1 MSVPNEL
8 PDIGSTAQR
17 LRQNPRFDPVA
28 SGVGPEEYFVWTRFD
43 GATTL
48 KDLILM
54 TGFATLKAVD
64 IVRKLRSLGA
74 ILLPNEKPEAV
85 ASRLRAGQGGGAAG
99 AAAAAPSAPL
109 SGSRTPGGGIRA
121 RPDSES
127 APTTERRFDEDRPTT
142 RAPSGAIISPEDAA
156 AMAEDIEI
164 SLDERDRILT
174 MHRRIRGGDAVAIL
188 GVTDAADKKAI
199 KRAYFGLSKEFH
211 PDRFYG
217 KRTGSFAAR
226 LTEVF
231 EAIASAYVEL
241 SDDRPRRSTS
251 SGGYAPSPSPST
263 AQSPTDYAA
272 ELFDRACQAEV
283 SGDLAGALRL
293 FAQVLRIEA
302 PARYLRRAARCALA
316 ARELRVALEYAKKAA
331 NLESNDASTARLLAQ
346 VFKAAGKL
354 ADAEEVLVL
363 ALMIKTENDQ
373 LAHELQTDLAEVRRL
388 ASR

>member
-54 TGFATLKAVD
+54 TGFATAKAVD
-64 IVRKLRSLGA
+64 IVRKLRTLGA

-85 ASRLRAGQGGGAAG
+85 ASRLRAGHGAAAG
-99 AAAAAPSAPL
+99 AAAAPSAPL
-109 SGSRTPGGGIRA
+109 AGTRTPGGGIRS

-127 APTTERRFDEDRPTT
+127 APTSERRFDEDRPTT
-142 RAPSGAIISPEDAA
+142 RVSSAAMITPEDAA
-156 AMAEDIEI
+156 AMAEDIDI

-188 GVTDAADKKAI
+188 GVGDASDKKAI

-231 EAIASAYVEL
+231 EAISSAYAEL
-241 SDDRPRRSTS
+241 NDDRPRRSPS
-251 SGGYAPSPSPST
+251 SGGYGPSLSPST

-302 PARYLRRAARCALA
+302 PAKYLRRAARCALA

-331 NLESNDASTARLLAQ
+331 NLEPNDPSTARLLAQ

>member
-54 TGFATLKAVD
+54 TGFATVKAVD
-64 IVRKLRSLGA
+64 IVRRLRTLGA

-85 ASRLRAGQGGGAAG
+85 ASRIRAAAG
-99 AAAAAPSAPL
+99 APAATPTAPL
-109 SGSRTPGGGIRA
+109 AGSRTPGGGIRA
-121 RPDSES
+121 RPDTES
-127 APTTERRFDEDRPTT
+127 APTTERRFDENRPTT
-142 RAPSGAIISPEDAA
+142 RSPAGAIISPEDAA
-156 AMAEDIEI
+156 AMAEDIDI

-174 MHRRIRGGDAVAIL
+174 MHRRIRSGDALAIL
-188 GVTDAADKKAI
+188 GVADATDKKAI
-199 KRAYFGLSKEFH
+199 KRAYFGLSKDFH

-226 LTEVF
+226 LNEVF
-231 EAIASAYVEL
+231 EAISAAYAEL
-241 SDDRPRRSTS
+241 NDDRPRRSPST
-251 SGGYAPSPSPST
+251 GGYGPSTAPST

-272 ELFDRACQAEV
+272 ELFDRACQSEV

-302 PARYLRRAARCALA
+302 PSKYLRRAARCALA

-331 NLESNDASTARLLAQ
+331 NLEPNDPSTARLLAQ

>member
-1 MSVPNEL
+1 MSVPNDL

-43 GATTL
+43 GATSL

-54 TGFATLKAVD
+54 TGFSTLKAID
-64 IVRKLRSLGA
+64 IVRKLRTVGA

-85 ASRLRAGQGGGAAG
+85 AARVSAGMNRGAG
-99 AAAAAPSAPL
+99 AGPGAGAAPSAPL
-109 SGSRTPGGGIRA
+109 AGSRTPGGGVRA

-127 APTTERRFDEDRPTT
+127 APTTERRFDEERPTT
-142 RAPSGAIISPEDAA
+142 RTSANAIISPEDAA
-156 AMAEDIEI
+156 AMAEDVEVT
-164 SLDERDRILT
+164 LAERDRILT

-188 GVTDAADKKAI
+188 GVADAGDKKAI
-199 KRAYFGLSKEFH
+199 KRAYFALSKEFH

-217 KRTGSFAAR
+217 KRTGSFATR

-231 EAIASAYVEL
+231 EAISAAYAEL
-241 SDDRPRRSTS
+241 SDDRARR
-251 SGGYAPSPSPST
+251 PSPPGASQT
-263 AQSPTDYAA
+263 AAAQSPTDHAA
-272 ELFDRACQAEV
+272 DLFDRACQAEV

-293 FAQVLRIEA
+293 FAQVLRLEA
-302 PARYLRRAARCALA
+302 PAKYLRRAARCAIA

-331 NLESNDASTARLLAQ
+331 NLEPNDPSTARLLAQ
-346 VFKAAGKL
+346 AYKAAGKL

-373 LAHELQTDLAEVRRL
+373 LAHEMQADLAEVRRL
-388 ASR
+388 ANR

>member
-54 TGFATLKAVD
+54 TGFTTSKAVD
-64 IVRKLRSLGA
+64 IVRKLRTLGA
-74 ILLPNEKPEAV
+74 ILLPNERPEAV
-85 ASRLRAGQGGGAAG
+85 ASRMR
-99 AAAAAPSAPL
+99 AAAAPSAPL
-109 SGSRTPGGGIRA
+109 AGTRTPGGGIRS

-127 APTTERRFDEDRPTT
+127 APTSERRFDEDRPTT
-142 RAPSGAIISPEDAA
+142 RVPAGAVISPEEAA
-156 AMAEDIEI
+156 AMAEDIDI

-188 GVTDAADKKAI
+188 GVTDASDKKAI

-217 KRTGSFAAR
+217 KRTGSFAVR

-231 EAIASAYVEL
+231 EAIASAYAEL
-241 SDDRPRRSTS
+241 TDDRPRRSPS
-251 SGGYAPSPSPST
+251 SGGYGPSLSPST

-302 PARYLRRAARCALA
+302 PAKYLRRAARCALA